1 MYRFKPQWRGKL
13 SRHDCKNCWL
23 LCKELA
29 QTNLNLTNYSCY
41 CLILFVWFNS
51 LRPSVLRKDQHV
63 SCSRTQCKLGPTTPR
78 SQVKHSTT
86 EPLRPPLLMFIN
98 PVMPDKIVYTG
109 LLVISFAAFFYSKLC
124 WPCLERSHIWAVS
137 WDCHQ
142 CGIFTGI
149 ECNKPMQPHFK
160 RKTPNDI
167 RSVT

>member
-29 QTNLNLTNYSCY
+29 QTNSNLTNYSCY
-41 CLILFVWFNS
+41 CLILFVWFDS

-63 SCSRTQCKLGPTTPR
+63 SCSRTQPELGPTTPR

-86 EPLRPPLLMFIN
+86 EPLRPPLLMFMN

-109 LLVISFAAFFYSKLC
+109 LLVISFAAFFLQQIMLTL
-124 WPCLERSHIWAVS
+124 PRAVAHLS
-137 WDCHQ
+137 CVIRLPSMWNFHR
-142 CGIFTGI
+142 
-149 ECNKPMQPHFK
+149 NRMQQAYAA
-160 RKTPNDI
+160 TL
-167 RSVT
+167 